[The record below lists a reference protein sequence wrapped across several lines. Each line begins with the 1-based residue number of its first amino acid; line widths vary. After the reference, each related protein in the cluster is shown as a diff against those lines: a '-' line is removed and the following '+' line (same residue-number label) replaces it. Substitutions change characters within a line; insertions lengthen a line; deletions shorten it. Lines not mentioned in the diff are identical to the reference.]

1 MDNDTPKRILVVD
14 DDRSLR
20 SLLSLVIEEEG
31 YEVVEAQ
38 NGEDC
43 LRQFTRIPPDLVLL
57 DAVMPDMDGFTC
69 CEQLRS
75 LPSGQET
82 PILMVTFLDD
92 QESIE
97 KAFAVGATD
106 YLTKPI
112 HWAVLLQRL
121 KRLIYSSQATRELED
136 LRKWQEILTSLLELL
151 SEPVLGQEGLAE
163 IFLKIQDYFQ
173 VDRVLIEANDN
184 ANSLL
189 IIVNNSQDRK
199 KYSPEIISILS
210 LLEAQSSLIL
220 TTLKPSPAYFIIAS
234 NEQREWQPKEIDRF
248 TQIALLLSYHSP
260 Q

>member
-1 MDNDTPKRILVVD
+1 
-14 DDRSLR
+14 
-20 SLLSLVIEEEG
+20 
-31 YEVVEAQ
+31 
-38 NGEDC
+38 
-43 LRQFTRIPPDLVLL
+43 
-57 DAVMPDMDGFTC
+57 
-69 CEQLRS
+69 
-75 LPSGQET
+75 
-82 PILMVTFLDD
+82 MVTFLDD

-121 KRLIYSSQATRELED
+121 KRLISSSQATRELED
-136 LRKWQEILTSLLELL
+136 LRKWQDILTGLLELL
-151 SEPVLGQEGLAE
+151 SEPVLVQEGLAE

-184 ANSLL
+184 ANSPLT
-189 IIVNNSQDRK
+189 IVNNSQDRK

-210 LLEAQSSLIL
+210 LLEAQSSLII

-248 TQIALLLSYHSP
+248 TQIALLLSYYSP